1 MSSAVGSDLGRRQQ
15 DGATPG
21 RSQPGAAGLPSPH
34 RTGRQPAIGRILV
47 TSASGTNGDGYGT
60 ILTFSASGN
69 QAGPFS
75 DDPRITDPAG
85 CCAECWRW

>member
-1 MSSAVGSDLGRRQQ
+1 M
-15 DGATPG
+15 
-21 RSQPGAAGLPSPH
+21 
-34 RTGRQPAIGRILV
+34 GRILV